1 MLHGSCLCS
10 GVRYEID
17 GSVEDMTNCHCGMCR
32 KAHGAAYATVVTAQ
46 GKDFRFTQGEEL
58 VKSYKSSPELDRV
71 FCQVC
76 GSSLAVIEP
85 KTGEVFVAAGTLDD
99 DPGIRVDSHIFVG
112 SKAPW
117 LDILDDKPTFDEYPP
132 EEK

>member
-10 GVRYEID
+10 GVRYQIA

-32 KAHGAAYATVVTAQ
+32 KAHGAAYATFVTAQ
-46 GKDFRFTQGEEL
+46 GSDFRYTQGEEL
-58 VKSYKSSPELDRV
+58 VETYTSSSELDRV
-71 FCQVC
+71 FCGVC

-85 KTGEVFVAAGTLDD
+85 KTGEVFVAAGALDD
-99 DPGIRVDSHIFVG
+99 DPGIRLTSHTFVG

-117 LDILDDKPTFDEYPP
+117 LDILDDKPSFDAYPP
-132 EEK
+132 SEN

>member
-1 MLHGSCLCS
+1 
-10 GVRYEID
+10 
-17 GSVEDMTNCHCGMCR
+17 MCR

-46 GKDFRFTQGEEL
+46 GEDFRYTQGEEL
-58 VKSYKSSPELDRV
+58 VETYKSSPELDRV
-71 FCQVC
+71 FCRVC

-99 DPGIRVDSHIFVG
+99 DPGIRLESHIFVG

-117 LDILDDKPTFDEYPP
+117 LEILDDKPSFDEYPP
-132 EEK
+132 EES

>member
-17 GSVEDMTNCHCGMCR
+17 GPVADMTNCHCGMCR

-46 GKDFRFTQGEEL
+46 GKDFRYAQGEEL
-58 VKSYKSSPELDRV
+58 VETYKSSPELDRV
-71 FCQVC
+71 FCRVC

-99 DPGIRVDSHIFVG
+99 DPGIRLESHIFVG

-117 LDILDDKPTFDEYPP
+117 LDILDDKPRFDEYPP
-132 EEK
+132 EAN